1 MPGSSLWL
9 LPPVTH
15 PLYSILTK
23 LISST
28 LPSKC
33 PSEAASSPKVKPH
46 FFSPHMTLTSDVP
59 PSVYGSDPQ
68 AWLDSIPFPSAEHVK
83 VRFGK
88 VKSQDVFYRRC
99 YISVGYEG
107 VKDLAGVSRARG
119 VFGEEDERGE
129 KTKEWLEWWRKQFGP
144 HVSLMYGDVPITEE
158 KMREVSRIIVDA
170 GVALPDDGQ
179 AASGE
184 RGMYDGWDGGMVWLV
199 PSDGPIQEWKPIAVI
214 EL

>member
-1 MPGSSLWL
+1 
-9 LPPVTH
+9 
-15 PLYSILTK
+15 
-23 LISST
+23 
-28 LPSKC
+28 
-33 PSEAASSPKVKPH
+33 
-46 FFSPHMTLTSDVP
+46 MTLTSDVP

-144 HVSLMYGDVPITEE
+144 HVSLM
-158 KMREVSRIIVDA
+158 
-170 GVALPDDGQ
+170 
-179 AASGE
+179 
-184 RGMYDGWDGGMVWLV
+184 
-199 PSDGPIQEWKPIAVI
+199 
-214 EL
+214 